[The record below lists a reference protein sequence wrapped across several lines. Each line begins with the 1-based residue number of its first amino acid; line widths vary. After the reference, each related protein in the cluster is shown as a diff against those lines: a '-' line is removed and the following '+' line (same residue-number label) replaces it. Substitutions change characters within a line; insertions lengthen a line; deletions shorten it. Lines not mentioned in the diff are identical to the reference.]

1 MAKKKSKPKE
11 KQHPRGVFERPPGSG
26 CWWVRYSDQY
36 GREHREKVGFKSAA
50 LSIYQQ
56 RKTEIR
62 QGKFD
67 PEDIERK
74 HKNVLVSEIIKDFE
88 KASEARGR
96 KSLDDIRQ
104 RLRYWAARL
113 GDRPAKSVLNTDIE
127 DARLD
132 LAQGRLPGRR
142 HKRKKAPR
150 AIATVNRYLAT
161 FKSVFLLAIEN
172 EKVLRNPFR
181 KVKLQKENNARVRF
195 LTEEEEA
202 RILKAV
208 PRPYQA
214 MILFAIHTGVRFSE
228 QIRTKWDDVDL
239 RQRVLTIQD
248 SKSGKARHIPLNT
261 LVLEVLKG
269 IPRSIGCPFVFYTEK
284 GTQRTLMARQW
295 PGWLKQAGVENFNW
309 HDLRHTFASRLVM
322 LGVDLYTVKELLGHH
337 SIEMTQR
344 YAHLGPDFL
353 KRSVELLAQPAP
365 KPAPEIISA

>member
-1 MAKKKSKPKE
+1 MPRREAK
-11 KQHPRGVFERPPGSG
+11 HRGVYEHPKDSG
-26 CWWVRYSDQY
+26 VWWVLYYDQY
-36 GREHREKVGFKSAA
+36 NRRHREKVGLKSAA
-50 LSIYQQ
+50 ISIYRQ

-62 QGKFD
+62 QGKFE

-74 HKNVLVSEIIKDFE
+74 HQNVLVSEIIKDFE

-96 KSLDDIRQ
+96 KSLADIRQ
-104 RLRYWAARL
+104 RLRYWSDRL
-113 GDRPAKSVLNTDIE
+113 GDRPAKSVMNTDIE

-132 LAQGRLPGRR
+132 LAQGRLPGHR

-150 AIATVNRYLAT
+150 AVATVNRYLAT
-161 FKSVFLLAIEN
+161 LKSVFLLAIEN
-172 EKVLRNPFR
+172 EKVTRNPFR

-208 PRPYQA
+208 PKPYQA
-214 MILFAIHTGVRFSE
+214 MILFAIHTGMRFSE
-228 QIRTKWDDVDL
+228 QTKLKWEEVDF
-239 RQRVLTIQD
+239 RQRVVKIRD

-261 LVLEVLKG
+261 VVLDVLKG
-269 IPRSIGCPFVFYTEK
+269 IPRSIGCPFVFYTEN

-295 PGWLKQAGVENFNW
+295 PGWLKQAGVENFHW

-322 LGVDLYTVKELLGHH
+322 RGVDLYTVKELLGHQ

-353 KRSVELLAQPAP
+353 KQSVEVLVQQPSKQPLASV
-365 KPAPEIISA
+365 SA